1 MTAWTGEAVE
11 TGVLV
16 EVDEAD
22 EADAGPC
29 LACSSVVLLCFPLTH
44 WSSDH
49 SPWQS
54 GGGGVTFL
62 LLTVLLP
69 QALPGPPGDRP
80 ASPAPEPPRCQLKHQ
95 TLTRDSAGDISN
107 LQHCHH
113 SPSQ

>member
-49 SPWQS
+49 SP
-54 GGGGVTFL
+54 
-62 LLTVLLP
+62 
-69 QALPGPPGDRP
+69 
-80 ASPAPEPPRCQLKHQ
+80 
-95 TLTRDSAGDISN
+95 
-107 LQHCHH
+107 
-113 SPSQ
+113 